1 MKAKIAVLPG
11 DGIGEEV
18 MAQALRVMAQVSEQ
32 FDIKFDTTS
41 GLVGGAAYEKYGS
54 HLPDETIAL
63 CKGSDAILFGS
74 VGGPV
79 SEMNLPKWKN
89 CEANS
94 ILSLRKNFK
103 FNVNLRPVKVL
114 PELAEL
120 CPLRDEIINKGVDI
134 LFVRELLGDC
144 YFGEHKTFKQADGKR
159 AATDQSIYTED
170 QIASVAH
177 AAFKAA
183 RKRRNKV
190 TSVDKANVLD
200 TSKLW
205 REIVHEVGKEY
216 PDVTLE
222 DMLVDNCA
230 MQIIRDPSQFDV
242 VVTTNM
248 FGDILSDAAAVL
260 PGSLGLMASASL
272 NADGFGLFEPP
283 GGSAQDI
290 AGTGK
295 ANPIAQ
301 ILSLA
306 LLLRFA
312 LSREDAAQAVE
323 NAVAASL
330 NAGYRTADIVSSRG
344 KCVGTESGAADG
356 GKSVKLVD
364 TVGMTDSII
373 KNLASIKTVLRV

>member
-1 MKAKIAVLPG
+1 M
-11 DGIGEEV
+11 
-18 MAQALRVMAQVSEQ
+18 
-32 FDIKFDTTS
+32 
-41 GLVGGAAYEKYGS
+41 
-54 HLPDETIAL
+54 
-63 CKGSDAILFGS
+63 
-74 VGGPV
+74 
-79 SEMNLPKWKN
+79 
-89 CEANS
+89 
-94 ILSLRKNFK
+94 
-103 FNVNLRPVKVL
+103 
-114 PELAEL
+114 
-120 CPLRDEIINKGVDI
+120 
-134 LFVRELLGDC
+134 
-144 YFGEHKTFKQADGKR
+144 
-159 AATDQSIYTED
+159 
-170 QIASVAH
+170 
-177 AAFKAA
+177 
-183 RKRRNKV
+183 

-272 NADGFGLFEPP
+272 NEDGFGLFEPP

-312 LSREDAAQAVE
+312 LSQEEAAQAVE
-323 NAVAASL
+323 TAVAASL
-330 NAGYRTADIVSSRG
+330 NAGYRTADIVGSRG
-344 KCVGTESGAADG
+344 KSAGTESGAADG
-356 GKSVKLVD
+356 GESIKLVD

-373 KNLASIKTVLRV
+373 KNLASIKTLLRV